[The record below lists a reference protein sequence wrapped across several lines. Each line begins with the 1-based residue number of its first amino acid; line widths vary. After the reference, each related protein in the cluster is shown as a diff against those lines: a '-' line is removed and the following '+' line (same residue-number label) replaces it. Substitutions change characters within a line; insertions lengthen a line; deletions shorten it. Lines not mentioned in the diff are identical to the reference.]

1 MKLTGDSNVDDVIY
15 LPFRKKLYDDV
26 VRFSDGHC
34 DLVWTMEEQFH
45 NFIRR
50 TADDHC
56 FGVMGSDPARLRKF
70 LEIYHPDI
78 VARWDEEEAN
88 VESDD
93 AARSAKWS
101 PLVWKEVVVPAGGE
115 VRMQYG
121 GAYHTARIANG
132 KIVDGEGQF
141 SPSEWASKVAAGT
154 NRNAWRDLYFRLP
167 GKADW
172 IAALVLREESRKGR
186 PNLSQLEI
194 DELLKDL

>member
-1 MKLTGDSNVDDVIY
+1 MGDVIY
-15 LPFRKKLYDDV
+15 LPFNKGLYDDV

-34 DLVWTMEEQFH
+34 DLVWTMEDQFH
-45 NFIRR
+45 DFIRR

-56 FGVMGSDPARLRKF
+56 FGVMGDDPARLKKF

-78 VARWDEEEAN
+78 VARWDKEETSTEEDEHALS
-88 VESDD
+88 E
-93 AARSAKWS
+93 KWS
-101 PLVWKEVVVPAGGE
+101 PLVWKEVEVAAGSE
-115 VRMQYG
+115 VRMQYA
-121 GAYHTARIANG
+121 GAYHTARVAKG
-132 KIVDGEGQF
+132 KIIDSDGQF

-172 IAALVLREESRKGR
+172 VSATALREEARKALT
-186 PNLSQLEI
+186 NLSKADL

>member
-1 MKLTGDSNVDDVIY
+1 MGDLIY
-15 LPFRKKLYDDV
+15 LPFDKNLYDDV
-26 VRFSDGHC
+26 VRFSNGHC
-34 DLVWTMEEQFH
+34 DLVTIMEEQFH

-56 FGVMGSDPARLRKF
+56 FGVMGDDPERLRQF
-70 LEIYHPDI
+70 LAIYHPDI
-78 VARWDEEEAN
+78 VARWEAEEAETHRASMVN
-88 VESDD
+88 DN
-93 AARSAKWS
+93 RWS
-101 PLVWKEVVVPAGGE
+101 PLVWKEVTVPAGSF

-121 GAYHTARIANG
+121 GAYHHARVETG
-132 KIVDGEGQF
+132 KIVDVDGQY

-172 IAALVLREESRKGR
+172 VAASALR
-186 PNLSQLEI
+186 SQRQKETRALNQAEI